1 MDHKQRQWVYFIVGF
16 LIGSGEC
23 ETYAE
28 AEGFAKSLEDSF
40 NEEYRTA
47 PVSSWPEMAR
57 KDLAEYRQS
66 VKDHAQ

>member
-23 ETYAE
+23 STVAE
-28 AEGFAKSLEDSF
+28 AEEFAKSLDASYSD
-40 NEEYRTA
+40 EYRVA